1 MNCFKDSSH
10 NLVTGALVI
19 VFLWLML
26 SISMAEAKQE
36 LISVDALSIME
47 EVDSQKRKISDSV
60 YTKSQLSSCKYGRS
74 EKRILCSEVPRV
86 KVMESVSLQYG
97 ERKRDSKNISII
109 LEPARERGI
118 GMLTYRYD
126 RHDVDTESWLYLNSL
141 GKIKRVAGGD
151 EDEQEPA
158 AFFGSEFTT
167 EDLENGKTDKYSYK
181 ILQEGKYFGRD
192 VWVIEGIPKK
202 EHLKFTSYSKSLFW
216 VDKERKV
223 VLKVQ
228 TYDKHG
234 QLYKRLQFRNLREID
249 GLWLS
254 QDVTVLNFKTNRLSN
269 MNTLDISLNVE
280 IEKELLTQRALVD
293 VAFRNK
299 GLSEIRKIKSPH

>member
-1 MNCFKDSSH
+1 MNCFKNSLYS
-10 NLVTGALVI
+10 LVVDV
-19 VFLWLML
+19 VFITVFWL
-26 SISMAEAKQE
+26 SISISVAESKQE
-36 LISVDALSIME
+36 ITSMDALSIME
-47 EVDSQKRKISDSV
+47 EVDLQKRKISDSI

-74 EKRILCSEVPRV
+74 QKRILCSEEPRV

-97 ERKRDSKNISII
+97 DRKRDSKNISII

-126 RHDVDTESWLYLNSL
+126 KHDVDTESWLYLNSL

-167 EDLENGKTDKYSYK
+167 EDLENGKTDKYIYK

-192 VWVIEGIPKK
+192 VWIIEGIPKRK
-202 EHLKFTSYSKSLFW
+202 RLKFTSYSKSLYW
-216 VDKERKV
+216 VDKERKII
-223 VLKVQ
+223 LKVQ

-234 QLYKRLQFRNLREID
+234 QLYKRLQYRNIKQID

-269 MNTLDISLNVE
+269 MHTLDISLNVE
-280 IEKELLTQRALVD
+280 IKNELLTQRALVD

-299 GLSEIRKIKSPH
+299 ELNEIRKN